1 MIKVLV
7 VDDSA
12 LVRKVLSE
20 ELARDPEIRVVGAA
34 PDPYVARDKI
44 VELAPDVLTLDI
56 EMPRMDGLSFLRKLM
71 KFHPMPVI
79 VVSSLTTKGG
89 EMAIEALELG
99 AVDVLCKPG
108 AAYSVG
114 ELSSDLVKR
123 IKVAAHRKFT
133 QPVVRDYSTAKS
145 VTSAALTKTTLKI
158 VAIGASTGGTE
169 ALKDVLLRYPPNA
182 PATVIVQ
189 HMPEKFTKAFA
200 DRLNSI
206 CAVEIR
212 EAKNGD
218 TLRPGLVLIAPGNQ
232 HMLLNRIGGV
242 YSVLVKDGPRVH
254 HQRPAVDVLFRS
266 VATHAGKNAIGVI
279 LTGMGAD
286 GAEGM
291 LEMHKAGAY
300 TIAQDEASCVV
311 FGMPKEA
318 INAGG
323 VDKIDTLLHITQDIL
338 AAL

>member
-12 LVRKVLSE
+12 LVRRVLGE
-20 ELARDPEIRVVGAA
+20 ELARDSEIQVVGTA

-44 VELAPDVLTLDI
+44 VELAPDILTLDI

-79 VVSSLTTKGG
+79 VVSSLTSKGG
-89 EMAIEALELG
+89 EMAMEALELG
-99 AVDVLCKPG
+99 AVDVMCKPG

-114 ELSSDLVKR
+114 EMSQELVKR
-123 IKVAAHRKFT
+123 IKVAARRKFT
-133 QPVVRDYSTAKS
+133 QPIVRDYSSERASSS
-145 VTSAALTKTTLKI
+145 VALTKTTLKI

-200 DRLNSI
+200 DRLNTI
-206 CAVEIR
+206 CAVEVR
-212 EAKNGD
+212 EARDGD

-232 HMLLNRIGGV
+232 HMLLNRVGGV
-242 YSVLVKDGPRVH
+242 YSVQVKDGPRVH
-254 HQRPAVDVLFRS
+254 HQRPAVDVLFKS
-266 VATHAGKNAIGVI
+266 VAKFAGKNAIGVI

-291 LEMHKAGAY
+291 LEMHTAGAY

-318 INAGG
+318 ISAGG
-323 VDKIDTLLHITQDIL
+323 VDKIDTLHQITQDIL